1 VLSALDGIKTP
12 VPGFAPYVLPL
23 SIFVLIALF
32 CLQPQGTATTTTRC
46 GILRA
51 EFGVV
56 LRF

>member
-1 VLSALDGIKTP
+1 MVVKVELRAHRPWSDP
-12 VPGFAPYVLPL
+12 VPT
-23 SIFVLIALF
+23 
-32 CLQPQGTATTTTRC
+32 PQTTTTRC